1 MTLARRAVRL
11 LDEALDWLP
20 WFYVRDGR
28 LRVCPGGYG
37 CMLELHRFWMREDHE
52 ERAAAARYREMIGY
66 DLPREERLARLKQ
79 AIDRLE
85 GESDGS

>member
-1 MTLARRAVRL
+1 MALARRIVQL

-28 LRVCPGGYG
+28 LRVCHGGYG
-37 CMLELHRFWMREDHE
+37 CILGLYRFWMREDQE

-85 GESDGS
+85 REPDDS